1 VSITSY
7 AQNFEDVMLW
17 RALGHIEHGFYID
30 IGAQD
35 PIIDSVSLAFHE
47 HGWRGIHVEPTPHYA
62 ELLRQQR
69 PGDKVIQA
77 AVGKGPAKLPFFEI
91 PDTGISTADPVIAEQ
106 HRERGFDVHEITV
119 PCIALSA
126 VFKTCAGSEI
136 HWLKI
141 DVEGFEKQVL
151 SSWGKSAARPWI
163 VVVESTLPLTQIE
176 THESWEALLLGYGYT
191 PVYFDGLNRYY
202 VSDTHP
208 ELKSA
213 FLTPPNVFDGFA
225 LNGTASATFR
235 HLIKERCEKQISETL
250 AQIEQQKQTANTEIE
265 RLHLHISGLDKS
277 HAEREQTLS
286 EQTEQLRRE
295 HTEREQQL
303 HQQLQAEQQQLRQLE
318 TNWTEREQTLAQQLQ
333 AGQQELRRLEQ
344 DRAQRE
350 KEHAEQTSQTRQELE
365 TLLRTQAQRE
375 QEVAEQ
381 LLANQRQAEQEKVEQ
396 ARSHSEQ
403 ERALQRQHTER
414 EQTLAQQL
422 QAGQQE
428 LHRLEQDR
436 AQREKEH
443 AEQTSQTR
451 QELETLLRTQAQRE
465 QEVAAQLLTIQ
476 RQAEKEKSEQARSH
490 SEQQRALHREHT
502 EREQQL
508 HQQRQAAQQQLRNLE
523 TNWAERERHLTEQ
536 SSQAQQEINAL
547 LNKQVQREQAV
558 ATQLL
563 NFQQQTEREK
573 TAQAQQHTA
582 QTEQLR
588 REHAEREQQLSDQIA
603 TLQHQL
609 HTLTLNTQQLGF
621 DLSNKQDEFN
631 RLLQATATL
640 ETQLNTQLHAEQYTS
655 QQLRQTLAELEQS
668 LQQIVTSRTWRLTA
682 PLRWLAAHTNSKPGS
697 ANPSPV
703 PQVLSAESTN
713 IPTDIPDQSIPLQL
727 PQEPIMPL
735 FQTTTDPNLP
745 ASNLLQLLALHDQAF
760 IHAAYQK
767 LLGRHSDPEGL
778 AYYLGR
784 LRSGVSKIHILAQL
798 RLSPESKV
806 HTVTI
811 PGLDDA
817 VSLHRFLR
825 LPVLGAILRILGWHD
840 VGDQTQQKLN
850 AAENKLHLFMGEN
863 NLRLNQIEQTITAL
877 NGLIVRQAQMQHT
890 ELKTK
895 SVTQS
900 SQANPTVIQEESIG
914 FARLVPHEKD
924 IYWQLQTA
932 IAKNST
938 SKKAS

>member
-69 PGDKVIQA
+69 PGDNVIQA
-77 AVGKGPAKLPFFEI
+77 AVGNGPSKLPFFEI
-91 PDTGISTADPVIAEQ
+91 PDTGISTADPAIAEQ

-126 VFKTCAGSEI
+126 VFKMCAGTEI

-225 LNGTASATFR
+225 LNGTASATFH
-235 HLIKERCEKQISETL
+235 HLIKERCEKKISETL

-303 HQQLQAEQQQLRQLE
+303 HQQLHAEQQQLRQLE
-318 TNWTEREQTLAQQLQ
+318 ANWAEREQTF
-333 AGQQELRRLEQ
+333 
-344 DRAQRE
+344 
-350 KEHAEQTSQTRQELE
+350 
-365 TLLRTQAQRE
+365 
-375 QEVAEQ
+375 
-381 LLANQRQAEQEKVEQ
+381 
-396 ARSHSEQ
+396 
-403 ERALQRQHTER
+403 
-414 EQTLAQQL
+414 AQQL

-443 AEQTSQTR
+443 AEQTSQTQ
-451 QELETLLRTQAQRE
+451 QELETLLRTQDQRE

-476 RQAEKEKSEQARSH
+476 QQAEKEKTAQAQQHIEQT
-490 SEQQRALHREHT
+490 EQLRREHAGH
-502 EREQQL
+502 EQQL
-508 HQQRQAAQQQLRNLE
+508 QLQLQAEQQQLRNLQ
-523 TNWAERERHLTEQ
+523 TNWIERERHLTEL
-536 SSQAQQEINAL
+536 SSHAQQEINTL
-547 LNKQVQREQAV
+547 LHTLAQREQEVTA
-558 ATQLL
+558 QLRDL
-563 NFQQQTEREK
+563 QQQAEREK
-573 TAQAQQHTA
+573 TAQAQQHIE

-588 REHAEREQQLSDQIA
+588 RKHNEREQQLNDQIA
-603 TLQHQL
+603 TLKHQI
-609 HTLTLNTQQLGF
+609 HTLTLNTQQLSS
-621 DLSNKQDEFN
+621 DLSSKQDELN
-631 RLLQATATL
+631 NLLQTTATL
-640 ETQLNTQLHAEQYTS
+640 ETQLNTQLHAEQHTS
-655 QQLRQTLAELEQS
+655 QQLRQTLAELEQA

-682 PLRWLAAHTNSKPGS
+682 PLRWLPTRTNGKPET
-697 ANPSPV
+697 ANLSPA
-703 PQVLSAESTN
+703 PQVPLAEPTS
-713 IPTDIPDQSIPLQL
+713 IPTDTQDQPIHTPL
-727 PQEPIMPL
+727 P
-735 FQTTTDPNLP
+735 
-745 ASNLLQLLALHDQAF
+745 
-760 IHAAYQK
+760 
-767 LLGRHSDPEGL
+767 
-778 AYYLGR
+778 
-784 LRSGVSKIHILAQL
+784 
-798 RLSPESKV
+798 
-806 HTVTI
+806 
-811 PGLDDA
+811 
-817 VSLHRFLR
+817 
-825 LPVLGAILRILGWHD
+825 
-840 VGDQTQQKLN
+840 
-850 AAENKLHLFMGEN
+850 
-863 NLRLNQIEQTITAL
+863 
-877 NGLIVRQAQMQHT
+877 
-890 ELKTK
+890 
-895 SVTQS
+895 
-900 SQANPTVIQEESIG
+900 
-914 FARLVPHEKD
+914 
-924 IYWQLQTA
+924 
-932 IAKNST
+932 
-938 SKKAS
+938 